1 MVILTM
7 VLHVQT
13 DAEPRSGHHGRLPL
27 RQGGHPRARH
37 EEGQQVGAWDVPEE
51 NNIM

>member
-1 MVILTM
+1 M